1 MSPSTAAPE
10 APEERRQSP
19 PSRQS
24 PPEGNERPDEAEN
37 RKGFSGAVSDLRN
50 WIARRLPFEPPLQ

>member
-10 APEERRQSP
+10 APEER
-19 PSRQS
+19 RQS

-37 RKGFSGAVSDLRN
+37 RKGFSGAMSDLRN